1 MKSRWSRRDFLKS
14 TAALM
19 ALGAADGALGAS
31 PSQSALPKRRLGKTG
46 EMVSCIGFGSGTRFC
61 SIQDEDA
68 AQALLE
74 RAFALGINYFDT
86 AGSYTRRPL
95 ERLSE
100 KRLGEFS
107 KKRRKEIFL
116 ATKIDPRDRDG
127 ALRSVETSL
136 KFLQTDYLDLI
147 QIHSLSDL
155 NDLDRI
161 GSANGVLAA
170 IQQLKDQKVSRF
182 IGITGHNDGAA
193 MTEALRRHDFDT
205 VLMALNAAQ
214 SANPVAAAQDGADPR
229 LRAVR
234 IARGAAKE
242 HGDSLHESHGPGNAG
257 RQRRRPRLAS
267 GAFTVQP
274 EPARRLR
281 RHRLRADGSARR
293 KRPGGAQFHADERKR
308 ETKATRK
315 SRPVALGVAAFLA
328 SRTTTR
334 WRCNCN
340 ARSCSSLGQ
349 RGKGARYSS
358 VSFIC
363 PIVCLSVY
371 ARCVFQ
377 TRDSFPATTFPG

>member
-1 MKSRWSRRDFLKS
+1 MKWRWSRRDFLKS

-61 SIQDEDA
+61 SIQDEGA

-86 AGSYTRRPL
+86 AGSYTRRPV

-107 KKRRKEIFL
+107 KGRRKEIFL
-116 ATKIDPRDRDG
+116 ATKIDPRDREG
-127 ALRSVETSL
+127 ALRSVEASL

-161 GSANGVLAA
+161 GSSNGVLAA
-170 IQQLKDQKVSRF
+170 IQQLKQERVVRF
-182 IGITGHNDGAA
+182 IGITGHNDGLA

-214 SANPVAAAQDGADPR
+214 SANPIAQRKMEPIPAFEQSALPVAPQKNIGILSMKVMGQGLLVGNGAGRASPAELLQFNLSQPVASVIIGCEQIAPLEQNIHAALNFTPMSESGKQKLQEKVAPSR
-229 LRAVR
+229 SAWQRFL
-234 IARGAAKE
+234 
-242 HGDSLHESHGPGNAG
+242 ESHN
-257 RQRRRPRLAS
+257 
-267 GAFTVQP
+267 
-274 EPARRLR
+274 
-281 RHRLRADGSARR
+281 DSA
-293 KRPGGAQFHADERKR
+293 A
-308 ETKATRK
+308 
-315 SRPVALGVAAFLA
+315 V
-328 SRTTTR
+328 
-334 WRCNCN
+334 
-340 ARSCSSLGQ
+340 
-349 RGKGARYSS
+349 
-358 VSFIC
+358 
-363 PIVCLSVY
+363 
-371 ARCVFQ
+371 
-377 TRDSFPATTFPG
+377 